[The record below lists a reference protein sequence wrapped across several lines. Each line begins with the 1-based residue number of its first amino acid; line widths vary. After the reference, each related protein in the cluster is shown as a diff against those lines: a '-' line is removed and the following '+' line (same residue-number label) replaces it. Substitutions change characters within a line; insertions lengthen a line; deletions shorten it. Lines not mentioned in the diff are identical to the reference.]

1 MIKISHLLCLG
12 RAKRLTQGQE
22 SGKPAEDD
30 NYPYL

>member
-1 MIKISHLLCLG
+1 MIKLIHLLSLG

-22 SGKPAEDD
+22 TGKPAEDD